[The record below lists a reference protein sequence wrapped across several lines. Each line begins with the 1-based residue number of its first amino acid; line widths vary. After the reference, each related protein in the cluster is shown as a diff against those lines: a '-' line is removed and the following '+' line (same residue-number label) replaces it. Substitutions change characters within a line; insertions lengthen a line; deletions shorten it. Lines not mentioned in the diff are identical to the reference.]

1 MEPMVRSWDG
11 SWDMLSEAGSAPD
24 KQKEPEEEEGGFG
37 ALSLCNF
44 QLNNVDTSGGRYV
57 QMVFD
62 SGASTTTFP
71 PEIGEGYDLIKDQ
84 FVGRKYH
91 GAWSEVI
98 GDVGVPLTSSTKTGT
113 PRP

>member
-1 MEPMVRSWDG
+1 M
-11 SWDMLSEAGSAPD
+11 
-24 KQKEPEEEEGGFG
+24 
-37 ALSLCNF
+37 SLCNF

-71 PEIGEGYDLIKDQ
+71 LEIGEGYDLIKDQ

-91 GAWSEVI
+91 GAGSEVI
-98 GDVGVPLTSSTKTGT
+98 GDEGRRTINVLDENWNLGC
-113 PRP
+113 